1 MLVHLR
7 VYRLIPCTFDMWV
20 LQEYLNLKWWWDD
33 QKDELFR
40 LSISFLTCSTCL
52 IQITCCLKLLFFLV
66 FLPFTM
72 DHYTWWWWWEW
83 VNKWNVWDLVAVI
96 IVPVEGW
103 LLLLLCWCGKK
114 SLSPLFYMQIAL
126 ETENCL
132 MMMWRRS
139 CVPSC
144 FLFLYVFVLFPSLT
158 LSLLLDKL
166 WTRLVDC
173 S

>member
-40 LSISFLTCSTCL
+40 LSISFVTCSTCL

-114 SLSPLFYMQIAL
+114 LSFPLVLYANCSRNWELFNDDAKKKLCSFLLSVSL
-126 ETENCL
+126 
-132 MMMWRRS
+132 
-139 CVPSC
+139 C
-144 FLFLYVFVLFPSLT
+144 FCTLSLT
-158 LSLLLDKL
+158 LSLSLA
-166 WTRLVDC
+166 W
-173 S
+173 